1 MKLLILGGTGYL
13 GWQLYQDLKKK
24 YSCTI
29 GTRAKNNDYIKNF
42 RKHIKSS
49 DIIIFLAGPSHKQ
62 IEKKNVL
69 DRQKIL
75 KKIKKDF
82 TKKKLIIYYST
93 SAKFSKD
100 KKKYYYIQSHKL
112 AKNYLKKNFNRNN
125 FKIVKLSNVF
135 GLKFLPK
142 KKNIKSSPINL
153 FIHKIIKNEK
163 IKLKT
168 PNALRSWI
176 TLSSFLKV
184 SEDIILNRIY
194 SKIKNEKL
202 TVNTFLKKLYFLY
215 NKKINL
221 KNSFNREIIETF
233 KILKKSNY

>member
-1 MKLLILGGTGYL
+1 MKLLILGGSGYL

-82 TKKKLIIYYST
+82 TKEKLIIYYST

-168 PNALRSWI
+168 PNAL
-176 TLSSFLKV
+176 
-184 SEDIILNRIY
+184 
-194 SKIKNEKL
+194 KN
-202 TVNTFLKKLYFLY
+202 
-215 NKKINL
+215 
-221 KNSFNREIIETF
+221 
-233 KILKKSNY
+233 

>member
-1 MKLLILGGTGYL
+1 MLSATAATGLLIIL
-13 GWQLYQDLKKK
+13 
-24 YSCTI
+24 
-29 GTRAKNNDYIKNF
+29 RF
-42 RKHIKSS
+42 F
-49 DIIIFLAGPSHKQ
+49 IIILRL
-62 IEKKNVL
+62 L
-69 DRQKIL
+69 DTIL
-75 KKIKKDF
+75 PF
-82 TKKKLIIYYST
+82 HLLGLNGLIGVI
-93 SAKFSKD
+93 AIFPEFKD
-100 KKKYYYIQSHKL
+100 KIGPCTERLYAVL
-112 AKNYLKKNFNRNN
+112 PAG
-125 FKIVKLSNVF
+125 VETSN
-135 GLKFLPK
+135 P
-142 KKNIKSSPINL
+142 SPINL